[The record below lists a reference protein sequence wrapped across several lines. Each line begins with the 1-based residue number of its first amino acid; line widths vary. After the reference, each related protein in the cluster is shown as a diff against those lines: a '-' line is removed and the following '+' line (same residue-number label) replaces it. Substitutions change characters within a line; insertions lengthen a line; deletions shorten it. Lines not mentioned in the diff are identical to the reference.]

1 VTARILSSA
10 TIMEDLTADF
20 LGEWESEGGATIRL
34 DVGHRQI
41 GIQIGWMGLTRAV
54 SSEGLYADGDRQ

>member
-1 VTARILSSA
+1 
-10 TIMEDLTADF
+10 MEDLTADF